1 MARLEVRLGELTAAM
16 LWMMN
21 NQLSRRNLLPYVRS
35 DLALKL
41 KPAIAEMARENQR
54 GDQGGFCFR
63 RNLLKQLKHEKKLQ
77 KPECS
82 ISFMAFLAF
91 TRSINALQRRGRNI
105 SVPLHAIGH
114 VQKGIKKVAWKGAT
128 F

>member
-54 GDQGGFCFR
+54 GGQGGILLPQKSAKAIETREEIAEAGMLNFFLGVSSLHSLHGRSSLR
-63 RNLLKQLKHEKKLQ
+63 RE
-77 KPECS
+77 
-82 ISFMAFLAF
+82 
-91 TRSINALQRRGRNI
+91 
-105 SVPLHAIGH
+105 
-114 VQKGIKKVAWKGAT
+114 
-128 F
+128 

>member
-91 TRSINALQRRGRNI
+91 TRSMAAHHSRELIRLI
-105 SVPLHAIGH
+105 PF
-114 VQKGIKKVAWKGAT
+114 KGIQERTKSPHRNMKKIH
-128 F
+128 